1 MHCYNNT
8 IMVGGDHYSLS
19 FTNSDLPTLENEIIT
34 PTIRNAT
41 LVVLIFN
48 YNSQFVLPIAT
59 TVVVTY
65 YSC

>member
-8 IMVGGDHYSLS
+8 IMVGGDYYSLS

-41 LVVLIFN
+41 LAVLIFITI
-48 YNSQFVLPIAT
+48 YNSHYL
-59 TVVVTY
+59 
-65 YSC
+65 